1 VANCPCR
8 SLDRTI
14 EFGDDSI
21 GIKLGAIVIEK
32 AVILST
38 GDELTS
44 GKVVDTNSSYIADQ
58 LFALG
63 IPVAAILKVGD
74 DRKRLLWA
82 FGQARELGHLVIGSG
97 GLGPTADD
105 LSTELVAEF
114 LGVKLELNEAIADA
128 LKTRFEK
135 RGMAFTANNLKQA
148 QFPEGAAIIPNLVGT
163 APGFRV
169 NFGANCQLIWLSGVP
184 HEMTAMFHESV
195 LPWIIEQK
203 GAQARIHEAMFKIH
217 GLTES
222 KLDDMVKLLDLG
234 TNAKLAFRAHFPDL
248 TLRLTVSGHDDE
260 KKFVSLRQQI
270 SAILGAN
277 IYAHSNANM
286 EDVVGQLLL
295 AKQQTLALA
304 ESCTGG
310 LISHRI
316 TRVAGS
322 SAYYIGGAVTYSNQE
337 KIRVLGVNPTTL
349 ERFGAVSRE
358 TALEM
363 SQGIRVR
370 SGATIALSVTGV
382 AGPSGGT
389 PEKPVGTVWVSIAHT
404 QGHEARLLR
413 LMVLTD
419 RERIIQGTSQAALNW
434 LRQTLL
440 EL

>member
-1 VANCPCR
+1 
-8 SLDRTI
+8 
-14 EFGDDSI
+14 
-21 GIKLGAIVIEK
+21 VIEK

-74 DRKRLLWA
+74 DRERLLWA
-82 FGQARELGHLVIGSG
+82 FGQARELGDLVIGSG

-105 LSTELVAEF
+105 LSTQLVAEF
-114 LGVKLELNEAIADA
+114 LGVKLQLNEAISNA
-128 LKTRFEK
+128 LKARFKK
-135 RGMAFTANNLKQA
+135 RGVAFTSNNLKQA
-148 QFPEGAAIIPNLVGT
+148 QFPEGATIVPNPVGT

-169 NFGANCQLIWLSGVP
+169 DLGGDRQLIWLSGVP
-184 HEMTAMFHESV
+184 HEMSAMLHETV
-195 LPWIIEQK
+195 LPWIIEQR
-203 GAQARIHEAMFKIH
+203 GAQGQIHEATFKIH
-217 GLTES
+217 GITES
-222 KLDDMVKLLDLG
+222 KLDDLVKPLELG
-234 TNAKLAFRAHFPDL
+234 ETAKLAFRAHFPDL
-248 TLRLTVSGHDDE
+248 TLRLTVSGPDDE
-260 KKFVSLRQQI
+260 KKFLSLRQQI
-270 SAILGAN
+270 GAILSAY
-277 IYAHSNANM
+277 IYADSNATM

-295 AKQQTLALA
+295 KKQQTLALA

-322 SAYYIGGAVTYSNQE
+322 SVYYVGGAVTYSNQE
-337 KIRVLGVNPTTL
+337 KIRALGVNPATL

-363 SQGIRVR
+363 SQGIRQR
-370 SGATIALSVTGV
+370 TGASIALSVTGV
-382 AGPSGGT
+382 AGPSGGS
-389 PEKPVGTVWVSIAHT
+389 PEKPVGTVWVSIAHAR
-404 QGHEARLLR
+404 GHDAKLLT
-413 LMVLTD
+413 LLVLTD